1 MPSRNHPSAF
11 AVPHRHDRRFYL
23 GFALVAWTV
32 VFVGFGP
39 GLLAR
44 LQGHLPPPPLILHAH
59 AAAFTGWLG
68 LLTIQTLLI
77 GAHKTELHRRLGVF
91 GAGLAAVMVY
101 LGIATALAVHRERF
115 EAGHGERIAFLIVQ
129 IMDMVIFAS
138 CVTLALILRR
148 DPAAHKRLMLLAT
161 VELLGAGF
169 GRSLGRIL
177 MKQFGAGLIGFPLA
191 LFIGGYALIL
201 LAMLYDLWT
210 RRRVHPVYL
219 IGLPAMMAAHL
230 VMSVIFH
237 HPVWPP
243 VVRKLIGH

>member
-1 MPSRNHPSAF
+1 MPSREHPSAF
-11 AVPHRHDRRFYL
+11 AVQHRYDRWFYL
-23 GFALVAWTV
+23 GFALVAWAV
-32 VFVGFGP
+32 VSIGFGP

-59 AAAFTGWLG
+59 AAAFTGWLV
-68 LLTIQTLLI
+68 LLSVQTFLI
-77 GAHKTELHRRLGVF
+77 GARRTELHRRLGVF
-91 GAGLAAVMVY
+91 GGGLAVVMVY

-138 CVTLALILRR
+138 CVTLALVLRR

-219 IGLPAMMAAHL
+219 IGLPAMMTAHL
-230 VMSVIFH
+230 VMSAIFH
-237 HPVWPP
+237 HPAWPP
-243 VVRKLIGH
+243 VVRRLIGH